1 MKCQASP
8 RLEPVGRKYSVDL
21 TTSVAFWSAIATAC
35 SAVFVGWQALET
47 RRTAQSSRRA
57 AEDGRDAV
65 RVANATLELAREQSQ
80 QSAILVKD
88 SIRARLDIKAP
99 AISMTLR
106 QGTSMAA
113 DHFMVEKPGGLT
125 YLRPIEPHD
134 GVPFELPEDND
145 TWIYAV
151 YWVAFHNDGLV
162 PVTIRSASMGRS
174 LSGTFVWMETL
185 RVPVGESV
193 YAMLAIGTSVEKW
206 VMALEKNTEQ
216 VASGCWE
223 TVLHEDTGVRL
234 SQTFHV
240 EEPMIEAWAGGKGGE
255 SYCIPRNKSESK
267 GRASIVV
274 GDQERGYVIAGKV
287 VESLAPSVEETN
299 MLALKGPKPMLTS

>member
-1 MKCQASP
+1 M
-8 RLEPVGRKYSVDL
+8 DL
-21 TTSVAFWSAIATAC
+21 ATSVALGSAIATAC
-35 SAVFVGWQALET
+35 SAGFVGWQAWET
-47 RRTAQSSRRA
+47 RKTAASSKEA
-57 AEDGRDAV
+57 AKDSRDAV
-65 RVANATLELAREQSQ
+65 MVANDTLELAREQSR
-80 QSAILVKD
+80 QSTILVKD

-125 YLRPIEPHD
+125 YLRPIDPHD

-151 YWVAFHNDGLV
+151 YLVAFHNDGLV

-174 LSGTFVWMETL
+174 LAGAFMWMETL

-193 YAMLAIGTSVEKW
+193 NAMLAIGTSVEKW
-206 VMALEKNTEQ
+206 VMALDKNTGQ
-216 VASGCWE
+216 VVKGCWE

-234 SQTFHV
+234 SQPFHV
-240 EEPMIEAWAGGKGGE
+240 EEPMIEAWAGGKGVE
-255 SYCIPRNKSESK
+255 SYCIPRNKSEPK
-267 GRASIVV
+267 GRASVV
-274 GDQERGYVIAGKV
+274 FGDQERVYVIAGKV

-299 MLALKGPKPMLTS
+299 TLALKDPKPMLTS